1 MFPEL
6 KTDRLILRKILP
18 EDKHIIFEGLSNK
31 KVIEYYGISFTKFED
46 VQIQMDW
53 FEDLLKNETG
63 IWWGIA
69 FKDSKE
75 LIGACG
81 FNDWQKEHKKS
92 EIGAWLLPEYWG
104 KSIIVEA
111 INKISEYAFNNM
123 AIHRIEGVVETN
135 NTKCKRLLDKLSFV
149 YEGTLKDAE
158 IKDGKYI
165 SLDYYSKINKK
176 EKYNLVAPPNQRNA
190 PLFH

>member
-6 KTDRLILRKILP
+6 KTDRLILRKILS
-18 EDKHIIFEGLSNK
+18 EDRLIIFKGLSNE
-31 KVIEYYGISFTKFED
+31 KVIKYYDISFKNLED

-53 FEDLLKNETG
+53 FEEIQNNETG

-69 FKDSKE
+69 FKNSKE

-81 FNDWQKEHKKS
+81 FNDCQKEHKKI

-104 KSIIVEA
+104 KGIICEA
-111 INKISEYAFNNM
+111 INNIIEYAFDTM
-123 AIHRIEGVVETN
+123 GIHRIEGIVETN
-135 NTKCKRLLDKLSFV
+135 NIKCKKLLDKLNFV

-158 IKDGKYI
+158 IKNGQYI
-165 SLDYYSKINKK
+165 SLSCYSKIN
-176 EKYNLVAPPNQRNA
+176 LI
-190 PLFH
+190 